1 MNNFEYA
8 QKMEADLKQEFLL
21 NAKTIQEKEYIE
33 FLFDSCIEIEPKQIS
48 NRFIDID
55 VSSHSSEKMK
65 GLSRKLSNIKLNL
78 KSAII
83 AAIETALTTEMPTD
97 DGDFIK
103 LALNAFLKLY
113 VLCRVEISNDEC
125 QILLFLHQKDAYNTP
140 ITEEEIFHEI
150 DCGNI
155 TVTKDK
161 YTNAISNL
169 VKLSAIYITDA
180 KIYLVERV
188 KLKY

>member
-8 QKMEADLKQEFLL
+8 QKIEADLKQELL
-21 NAKTIQEKEYIE
+21 SNAKTIQEKEYIE

-48 NRFIDID
+48 NSFIDID
-55 VSSHSSEKMK
+55 VSSHSSEKLK
-65 GLSRKLSNIKLNL
+65 GVSRKLSNIKLNL
-78 KSAII
+78 KSTII
-83 AAIETALTTEMPTD
+83 AAIETALTTEIPTD
-97 DGDFIK
+97 ESGFIK
-103 LALNAFLKLY
+103 LALNALLKLY

-140 ITEEEIFHEI
+140 ITEEEIFQEI
-150 DCGNI
+150 DSGNI
-155 TVTKDK
+155 TVSKNK
-161 YTNAISNL
+161 YTNAINNL
-169 VKLSAIYITDA
+169 VKLSAVYITDA